1 MVKKI
6 TPFFVSPAI
15 RIFIVVSCATAF
27 QPKAFHAIDINPT
40 NHLFGR
46 SNGTPNRNECAMSFN
61 SADPKKELSV
71 GFIGCG
77 TIASAIATGLAMQ
90 DKVSVTNIAVTKRSE
105 AKSSA
110 LQKSFGDLVSI
121 HEDAQELVDQSDV
134 VFVTV
139 LPEQASQVLQEV
151 TFDSTRHSLVSLV
164 STSTLD
170 DLISDS
176 GLPAENVSKMI
187 CLPAVAKLKGV
198 SLVVPKQNHNPIL
211 LQMLE
216 SLGGYVECETLHQM
230 NAMMVPT
237 GMMGSFY
244 GLLRNNRDWL
254 VQQGVQ
260 ASDASYFVA
269 KQYMSMME
277 DAVESCVDPSRFDD
291 LVEEQTPGGLNEQGL
306 ANLSQQGVFQSYNQI
321 MDALLSRLEGRSD
334 GSLTEK

>member
-1 MVKKI
+1 M
-6 TPFFVSPAI
+6 
-15 RIFIVVSCATAF
+15 
-27 QPKAFHAIDINPT
+27 
-40 NHLFGR
+40 
-46 SNGTPNRNECAMSFN
+46 
-61 SADPKKELSV
+61 
-71 GFIGCG
+71 
-77 TIASAIATGLAMQ
+77 
-90 DKVSVTNIAVTKRSE
+90 
-105 AKSSA
+105 
-110 LQKSFGDLVSI
+110 
-121 HEDAQELVDQSDV
+121 
-134 VFVTV
+134 
-139 LPEQASQVLQEV
+139 
-151 TFDSTRHSLVSLV
+151 
-164 STSTLD
+164 
-170 DLISDS
+170 
-176 GLPAENVSKMI
+176 
-187 CLPAVAKLKGV
+187 AKLKGV

-216 SLGGYVECETLHQM
+216 SLGGYVECERLHQM